1 MEIIKREKG
10 EFGEIKIDFYLNK
23 DRAIL
28 VTIEQLAQGFGYKNR
43 KGIERM
49 LERNS
54 YLRNDEYS
62 VITKVTHNLGGAQ
75 ETRLFNKRGIFE
87 IGMLSRTEKGKAFRA
102 WIYDYIE
109 ELERENANFR
119 FQRALEKPTH
129 KTLNEAISKWDNA
142 PRPPHGYSVVS
153 NLLLKL
159 STGKNKQQLTADRGG
174 KTGLDCL
181 TSVEL
186 AKYQAY
192 EKAVIPMIE
201 LNMEYSVI
209 RDTLSQVQL

>member
-62 VITKVTHNLGGAQ
+62 VIAKVPHSLGGAQ

-87 IGMLSRTEKGKAFRA
+87 IGMLSRTEKGKTFRA

-109 ELERENANFR
+109 ELEKENANFR

-129 KTLNEAISKWDNA
+129 KTLNEVISKWDNA
-142 PRPPHGYSVVS
+142 PTMAFPTVN

-159 STGKNKQQLTADRGG
+159 SSGKNKKKLIEDRGG

-192 EKAVIPMIE
+192 ERAVIPLIE

>member
-54 YLRNDEYS
+54 YLRSDEYS
-62 VITKVTHNLGGAQ
+62 VIAKVPHSLGGTQ

-87 IGMLSRTEKGKAFRA
+87 IGMLSRTEKGKVFRA

-109 ELERENANFR
+109 ELEKENANFR

-142 PRPPHGYSVVS
+142 PKPPHGYSIVS

-192 EKAVIPMIE
+192 EKAVIPLIE

>member
-62 VITKVTHNLGGAQ
+62 VIAKVPHSLGGAQ

-109 ELERENANFR
+109 ELEKENANFR

-129 KTLNEAISKWDNA
+129 KTLNEVISKWDNA
-142 PRPPHGYSVVS
+142 PTMAFPTVN

-159 STGKNKQQLTADRGG
+159 SSGKNKKKLIEDRGG

>member
-28 VTIEQLAQGFGYKNR
+28 VTIEQLAQGFGYQSKR
-43 KGIERM
+43 AVEKM
-49 LERNS
+49 LERNL
-54 YLRNDEYS
+54 YLRESQYS
-62 VITKVTHNLGGAQ
+62 IVTKVPYSTGGTQ

-87 IGMLSRTEKGKAFRA
+87 IGILSRTEKGKVFRA

-109 ELERENANFR
+109 ELEKENANFR

-129 KTLNEAISKWDNA
+129 KTLNEAFPAVN
-142 PRPPHGYSVVS
+142 

-159 STGKNKQQLTADRGG
+159 STGKNKAKLTEDRGG

-192 EKAVIPMIE
+192 EKAVIPLIE

>member
-62 VITKVTHNLGGAQ
+62 VITKVPHNLGGTQ

-109 ELERENANFR
+109 ELEKENANFR

-142 PRPPHGYSVVS
+142 PTMAFPTVN

-159 STGKNKQQLTADRGG
+159 STGKNKKKLIEDRGG

-192 EKAVIPMIE
+192 ERAVIPLIE

-209 RDTLSQVQL
+209 RDTLKQVQL

>member
-62 VITKVTHNLGGAQ
+62 VIAKVPHSLGGAQ

-109 ELERENANFR
+109 ELEKENANFR

-129 KTLNEAISKWDNA
+129 KTLNEVISKWDNA
-142 PRPPHGYSVVS
+142 PTMAFPTVN

-159 STGKNKQQLTADRGG
+159 SSGKNKQQLTADRGG

-201 LNMEYSVI
+201 LNMEYGVI
-209 RDTLSQVQL
+209 RDTLKQVQL

>member
-62 VITKVTHNLGGAQ
+62 VIAKVPHNLGGTQ

-109 ELERENANFR
+109 ELEKENANFR

-142 PRPPHGYSVVS
+142 PTMAFPTVN

-159 STGKNKQQLTADRGG
+159 SSGKNKKKLIEDRGG

-192 EKAVIPMIE
+192 EKAVIPLIE

>member
-43 KGIERM
+43 KGIEKM
-49 LERNS
+49 IERNP
-54 YLRNDEYS
+54 YLKEEKFS
-62 VITKVTHNLGGAQ
+62 VADKLSGADGKKY

-109 ELERENANFR
+109 ELEKENANFR

-142 PRPPHGYSVVS
+142 PRPPHGYSIVS

-174 KTGLDCL
+174 KMGLDCL

>member
-28 VTIEQLAQGFGYKNR
+28 VTIEQLAQVFGYKNR

-62 VITKVTHNLGGAQ
+62 VIAKVPHSLGGAQ

-109 ELERENANFR
+109 ELEKENANFR

-129 KTLNEAISKWDNA
+129 KTLNEVISKWDNA
-142 PRPPHGYSVVS
+142 PTMAFPTVN

-192 EKAVIPMIE
+192 EKAVIPLIE
-201 LNMEYSVI
+201 LNMEYGVI
-209 RDTLSQVQL
+209 RDTLKQVQL

>member
-28 VTIEQLAQGFGYKNR
+28 VTIEQLAQGFGYQSKR
-43 KGIERM
+43 AVEKM
-49 LERNS
+49 LERNP
-54 YLRNDEYS
+54 YLRESQYS
-62 VITKVTHNLGGAQ
+62 IVTKVPYSTGGTQ

-87 IGMLSRTEKGKAFRA
+87 IGILSRTEKGKVFRA

-109 ELERENANFR
+109 ELEKENANFR

-142 PRPPHGYSVVS
+142 PKMALPTVN

-159 STGKNKQQLTADRGG
+159 STGKNKAKLTEDRGG

-192 EKAVIPMIE
+192 EKAVISMIE

>member
-62 VITKVTHNLGGAQ
+62 VITKVPHNLGGTQ

-109 ELERENANFR
+109 ELEKENANFR

-142 PRPPHGYSVVS
+142 PTMAFPTVN

-159 STGKNKQQLTADRGG
+159 STGKNKKKLIEDRGG

-209 RDTLSQVQL
+209 RDTLLQVQL